1 MGELKQ
7 TQRLS
12 ALMWLCGCT
21 RSSIPMLWLFLL
33 VALLGFFCYFF
44 IVERVRVVTRT
55 SPLLLWVVVMMPAFC
70 LTAWALVFGIRV
82 PMPPALGF
90 GMFIGFFVLYLYL
103 IQRGRIEPPQGENSS
118 PQIETTVIRPVE
130 PAAVRSLSA
139 EDEEK
144 LRHCFP
150 WEAYYLS
157 QIEYRPQA
165 VICRGNLRSQSSE
178 LAYKTVQTRIQE
190 AFDDRFFLVFQEG
203 VQERPFFAL
212 VPNPQ
217 TSLQVTSQVMRRPG
231 QALLLLGMTA
241 VSCIW
246 SGQLL
251 LGQVGMSVKPSFWD
265 GLPYALALMGFFLV
279 REGGHYWTTLRY
291 GIVATLPYFIPIVP
305 LPQLP
310 IGTLGAFIQI
320 RSPIPNRKAL
330 FDVGV
335 VGAVMGLVIA
345 VAILGWGLS
354 MSQVLAQ
361 PPAFRPSVFKFEAML
376 PQYSIALT
384 LMAKMTLGSALV
396 TKSVIALHPIAV
408 AGWLGMLFTAFN
420 LMPVGQL
427 DGGRMVHAI
436 FGQRQGAAIGQVSRL
451 ALLGLALVQ
460 PHLLLLAILLF
471 LLPTMDEPALN
482 DVTPLDNFRDA
493 LGLVM
498 LFVLLIVIVPAPKVL
513 LGMLGM

>member
-1 MGELKQ
+1 
-7 TQRLS
+7 
-12 ALMWLCGCT
+12 
-21 RSSIPMLWLFLL
+21 MLWLFLL
-33 VALLGFFCYFF
+33 VGLLGFFCYFF

-70 LTAWALVFGIRV
+70 LTAWALIFGIRV

-103 IQRGRIEPPQGENSS
+103 IQRGRIEPPQGEEGNA
-118 PQIETTVIRPVE
+118 IEPTVIRPVE
-130 PAAVRSLSA
+130 PVVVRSLST

-144 LRHCFP
+144 LRTCFP
-150 WEAYYLS
+150 WESYYLS

-178 LAYKTVQTRIQE
+178 LAYKTVQTRINE

-203 VQERPFFAL
+203 LQEKPFFAL

-217 TSLQVTSQVMRRPG
+217 TALRITPQMMRRPG
-231 QALLLLGMTA
+231 QALLLLLTTS
-241 VSCIW
+241 VSSIW

-251 LGQVGMSVKPSFWD
+251 LAQVGMNSSPAFWD

-279 REGGHYWTTLRY
+279 REGGHYWTTVRY
-291 GIVATLPYFIPIVP
+291 KILATLPYFIPIVP

-335 VGAVMGLVIA
+335 VGAVMGLVMA
-345 VAILGWGLS
+345 VALLALGLS
-354 MSQVLAQ
+354 MSQVNPQ
-361 PPAFRPSVFKFEAML
+361 PPAFRPSIFKFEAML
-376 PQYSIALT
+376 PQYSIALL
-384 LMAKMTLGSALV
+384 LMAKATLGSALV
-396 TKSVIALHPIAV
+396 SKSVIAMHPIAV

-436 FGQRQGAAIGQVSRL
+436 FGQRQGAAIGQVARL
-451 ALLGLALVQ
+451 ALLALSLVQ

-471 LLPTMDEPALN
+471 FLPTMDEPALN
-482 DVTPLDNFRDA
+482 DVTPLNNLRDA

-498 LFVLLIVIVPAPKVL
+498 LGVLLIIIIPAPKVL
-513 LGMLGM
+513 LGALGL

>member
-1 MGELKQ
+1 MGES
-7 TQRLS
+7 RLIR
-12 ALMWLCGCT
+12 LCGCT
-21 RSSIPMLWLFLL
+21 RSSIPMVWLFLL
-33 VALLGFFCYFF
+33 VGLLGFFCYFF

-82 PMPPALGF
+82 PMPPMLGLVI
-90 GMFIGFFVLYLYL
+90 FIGFFVLYLYL
-103 IQRGRIEPPQGENSS
+103 IQRGRIVPSEAESPSPAAEPPTRPTES
-118 PQIETTVIRPVE
+118 PMV
-130 PAAVRSLSA
+130 VRSLSP

-144 LRHCFP
+144 LRKCFP

-178 LAYKTVQTRIQE
+178 LAYKTVESKIRD

-203 VQERPFFAL
+203 IQERPFFAL

-217 TSLQVTSQVMRRPG
+217 MAFRVTPQMMRRPG
-231 QALLLLGMTA
+231 QALLLLFSTA
-241 VSCIW
+241 VSCVW

-251 LGQVGMSVKPSFWD
+251 LVQVGMSSNPSLWD
-265 GLPYALALMGFFLV
+265 GIPYALALMGFFIV

-291 GIVATLPYFIPIVP
+291 NILATLPYFIPIVP

-320 RSPIPNRKAL
+320 RSPIPHRRAL

-335 VGAVMGLVIA
+335 VGTVMGLAFAVILLI
-345 VAILGWGLS
+345 VGLS
-354 MSQVLAQ
+354 MSQVTLQ
-361 PPAFRPSVFKFEAML
+361 PPAFRPSMFKFEALL
-376 PQYSIALT
+376 PQYSIALL
-384 LMAKMTLGSALV
+384 LMAKAMLGDAL
-396 TKSVIALHPIAV
+396 TAKSVIAMHPIAV

-436 FGQRQGAAIGQVSRL
+436 FGQRQGAVIGQIARL
-451 ALLGLALVQ
+451 SLLLLSVMQ
-460 PHLLLLAILLF
+460 PHLLLLAVLLF
-471 LLPTMDEPALN
+471 FLPTMDEPALN
-482 DVTPLDNFRDA
+482 DVTPLDNVRDA
-493 LGLVM
+493 VGLGM
-498 LFVLLIVIVPAPKVL
+498 LVLLLLMIVPAPKVL
-513 LGMLGM
+513 LTVLGIG

>member
-1 MGELKQ
+1 
-7 TQRLS
+7 
-12 ALMWLCGCT
+12 
-21 RSSIPMLWLFLL
+21 MLWLFLL

-82 PMPPALGF
+82 PMPPVLGF
-90 GMFIGFFVLYLYL
+90 GMFVGFFLLYLYL
-103 IQRGRIEPPQGENSS
+103 IQRGRIEPPKGEDSN
-118 PQIETTVIRPVE
+118 PIEAVRPIE
-130 PAAVRSLSA
+130 PVVVRSLSP

-144 LRHCFP
+144 LRQCFP

-178 LAYKTVQTRIQE
+178 LAYKTVENKIRE

-203 VQERPFFAL
+203 LQERPFFAL

-217 TSLQVTSQVMRRPG
+217 TALRITPQMMRRPG
-231 QALLLLGMTA
+231 QALLLLLTTT

-251 LGQVGMSVKPSFWD
+251 LVQVGASQNPSLWD

-291 GIVATLPYFIPIVP
+291 GILATLPYFIPIVP

-320 RSPIPNRKAL
+320 RSPIPNRRAL

-335 VGAVMGLVIA
+335 VGAVMGLVMA
-345 VAILGWGLS
+345 VGLLGLGLS
-354 MSQVLAQ
+354 MSQVIVQ

-376 PQYSIALT
+376 PQYSIAL
-384 LMAKMTLGSALV
+384 LLLAKATLGSALV
-396 TKSVIALHPIAV
+396 GKSVIAMHPIAV
-408 AGWLGMLFTAFN
+408 AGWLGLLFSAFN
-420 LMPVGQL
+420 LIPVGQL

-436 FGQRQGAAIGQVSRL
+436 FGQRQGAAIGQVARL
-451 ALLGLALVQ
+451 ALLALSLVQ
-460 PHLLLLAILLF
+460 PHLLLLAVLLF
-471 LLPTMDEPALN
+471 FLPTMDEPALN
-482 DVTPLDNFRDA
+482 DVTPLDNVRDA
-493 LGLVM
+493 LGLV
-498 LFVLLIVIVPAPKVL
+498 LLGILLVIIVPAPKML
-513 LGMLGM
+513 LVALGVS